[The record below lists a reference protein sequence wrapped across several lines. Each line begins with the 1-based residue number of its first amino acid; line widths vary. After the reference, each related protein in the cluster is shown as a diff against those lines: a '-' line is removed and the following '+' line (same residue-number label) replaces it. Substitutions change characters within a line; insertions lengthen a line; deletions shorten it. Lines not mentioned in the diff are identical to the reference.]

1 MTTTSLSPSSRPP
14 EGEPAWDIARLFP
27 AQGQWSVEE
36 YLRLNGNYL
45 IEYSN
50 GYIEVLTMPTMRH
63 QVIVLF
69 LLPLLTQFVDRD
81 GKGKTLV
88 APFRIRLWA
97 DKFREPD
104 VMVMLAK
111 HADRMTNEYWN
122 GADLVVEVVSD
133 DDRRRDLELKR
144 FEYARAGIPEYW
156 IVDPQK
162 NTITVLKLDGSTSYA
177 VHGEFHA
184 GETVTSALLPGF
196 IVSVDEVFAAR

>member
-1 MTTTSLSPSSRPP
+1 MTTTSLATNFRPP
-14 EGEPAWDIARLFP
+14 EGEPAWDIARLFA

-36 YLRLNGNYL
+36 YLDLNSNRL
-45 IEYSN
+45 IEFSN
-50 GYIEVLTMPTMRH
+50 GCIEVLLPPTMRH
-63 QVIVLF
+63 QVILLF
-69 LLPLLTQFVDRD
+69 LGDAIAAFLAAENAGRLL
-81 GKGKTLV
+81 L

-97 DKFREPD
+97 DKFRQPD
-104 VMVMLAK
+104 LMVMLAK

-122 GADLVVEVVSD
+122 GAHLVGEVVSD

-184 GETVTSALLPGF
+184 GETVTSALLPDF
-196 IVSVDEVFAAR
+196 IVSVDDVFAAR